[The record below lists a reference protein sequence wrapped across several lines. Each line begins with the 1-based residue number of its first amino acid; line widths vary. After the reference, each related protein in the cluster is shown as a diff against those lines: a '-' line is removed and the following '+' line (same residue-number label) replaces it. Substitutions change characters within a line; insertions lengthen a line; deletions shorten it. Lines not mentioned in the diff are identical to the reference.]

1 MKIFQIGV
9 NDQVKTA
16 IKFSKHFTHTY
27 TLNLEGT
34 AMQPSSTD
42 NRFFNIT
49 VNFLFPDEKV
59 HTSFLNKLTRSM
71 RTLEL
76 TYYYVIRVT
85 CWDHTML
92 ILLSYE
98 HRWSARKLAC
108 EQAFV
113 VQFYPWFKFIFL
125 CFKLIIINYQTPTQR
140 EIKFKPR
147 IKLNHNSNISF
158 GAKQFWKSESFLKF

>member
-34 AMQPSSTD
+34 AMQPRSTD

-59 HTSFLNKLTRSM
+59 HIFSFEYADPLNADTRTDLLLRDPSDM
-71 RTLEL
+71 LRSHNVNLAAQLRTQ
-76 TYYYVIRVT
+76 VI
-85 CWDHTML
+85 CPA
-92 ILLSYE
+92 I
-98 HRWSARKLAC
+98 
-108 EQAFV
+108 
-113 VQFYPWFKFIFL
+113 
-125 CFKLIIINYQTPTQR
+125 
-140 EIKFKPR
+140 
-147 IKLNHNSNISF
+147 
-158 GAKQFWKSESFLKF
+158 

>member
-9 NDQVKTA
+9 NDHVKTA

-59 HTSFLNKLTRSM
+59 HTSFLNTLTRSM

-76 TYYYVIRVT
+76 TYFYVIGVT
-85 CWDHTML
+85 C
-92 ILLSYE
+92 
-98 HRWSARKLAC
+98 
-108 EQAFV
+108 
-113 VQFYPWFKFIFL
+113 
-125 CFKLIIINYQTPTQR
+125 
-140 EIKFKPR
+140 
-147 IKLNHNSNISF
+147 
-158 GAKQFWKSESFLKF
+158 